1 MMNKLTLPINAAEPM
16 TQRAVVSKM
25 IAKGMPVWSHNT
37 KRDFFNAPIIGFSKN
52 FPS

>member
-16 TQRAVVSKM
+16 TQRVVVSKM
-25 IAKGMPVWSHNT
+25 IAKGMVWSHNT